1 MWLILK
7 MCVFQPAPCI
17 KKEKSIFYLTTCLK
31 ENKKLSYNSLQTM
44 KTINTVNY
52 CFMWDNILMLTE
64 AMELENNLPLGT
76 ILSPLF

>member
-64 AMELENNLPLGT
+64 AMELENKLPLGT